1 MGDRA
6 VIGFKAD
13 KDAVPVFLYSHWGGS
28 DRYRDLQRAL
38 TAAQPRWNDSAYAT
52 RIAISQIVENYWK
65 DETGFGI
72 SAGENSF
79 CTPDY
84 EDVPVVIWSDRR
96 IVVVSAADSTQLCT
110 TTMPVTLSFDEFL
123 ASVSC

>member
-38 TAAQPRWNDSAYAT
+38 TAAQPRWNDAAYAT
-52 RIAISQIVENYWK
+52 RIAISQIVENYWSE
-65 DETGFGI
+65 ETGFGI

-84 EDVPVVIWSDRR
+84 DDVPVVIWSERK
-96 IVVVSAADSTQLCT
+96 IVIVDASDSTKSHTNMLPQA
-110 TTMPVTLSFDEFL
+110 MSFDDFL
-123 ASVSC
+123 ALVNC